1 MYYYEDFGNGFGNS
15 YGYGN
20 DYSYGVSGIDYSS
33 LEALI
38 GGIIAIYMIVLVVG
52 LIFALVKY
60 ILKGIG
66 MYTIAKRE
74 ERDYPWLAFV
84 PFARTYL
91 QGELSGNVTLKKR
104 QIKNPGI
111 WLIVM
116 PFIAGAGA
124 LILYVLYSVIGLS
137 LIFSTWYYG
146 IGAGTVTGIVILSV
160 ISILLMLVYNAAYKV
175 LQVLVNKQ
183 IYAKFTSKNMAV
195 VHAVL
200 GIFIPLYEAIC
211 MFIMRNKE
219 YNPGME
225 PMNGQPFRTS
235 VPPTAPGQP
244 GAATSPTA
252 PGQPG
257 AAVPLTA
264 PGRTLTPVSPATP
277 GRTLS
282 SVPPAAPEQPASPTA
297 PVSEPELGPKT
308 EPVKAPESTRPA
320 GPIAGDGFVMSDEL
334 PKKVDDPQIKPLHE
348 TENRPYSYGMPPQD
362 APAKEEQFEEA
373 EKKDAE

>member
-235 VPPTAPGQP
+235 VPPA
-244 GAATSPTA
+244 
-252 PGQPG
+252 
-257 AAVPLTA
+257 
-264 PGRTLTPVSPATP
+264 
-277 GRTLS
+277 
-282 SVPPAAPEQPASPTA
+282 A

-362 APAKEEQFEEA
+362 APAKEEQSEEA